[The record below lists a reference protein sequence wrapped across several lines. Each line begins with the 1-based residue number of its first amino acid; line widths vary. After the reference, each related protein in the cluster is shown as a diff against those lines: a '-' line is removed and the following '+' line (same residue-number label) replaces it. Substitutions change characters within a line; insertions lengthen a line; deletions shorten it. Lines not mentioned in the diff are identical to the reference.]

1 MMPTAKMTLAYRPAT
16 PARGH
21 ERRREHASQLG
32 DLAAVEDGDQ
42 GLIENPGR
50 LLAVH
55 DDQVFRVD
63 AVDAVANAV
72 SGLMQQLVP
81 FLSRLHRSGQP
92 HAPAFQWTLTAYPC
106 VG

>member
-1 MMPTAKMTLAYRPAT
+1 
-16 PARGH
+16 
-21 ERRREHASQLG
+21 
-32 DLAAVEDGDQ
+32 
-42 GLIENPGR
+42 
-50 LLAVH
+50 
-55 DDQVFRVD
+55 
-63 AVDAVANAV
+63 VANAV